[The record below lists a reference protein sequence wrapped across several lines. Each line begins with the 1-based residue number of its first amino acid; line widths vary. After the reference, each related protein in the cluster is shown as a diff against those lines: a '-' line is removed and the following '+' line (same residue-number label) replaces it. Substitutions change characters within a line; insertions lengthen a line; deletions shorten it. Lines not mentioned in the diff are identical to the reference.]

1 MQNSYGHPISF
12 SVEEIVKLLL
22 DKLNNVLDNEQKNA
36 NLLTATSKIRKIQSE
51 GSKKPLSGK
60 LQNKICQVT

>member
-1 MQNSYGHPISF
+1 MFWIMN
-12 SVEEIVKLLL
+12 K
-22 DKLNNVLDNEQKNA
+22 KNA

-60 LQNKICQVT
+60 LQNKIHIFQNKCRIKYAK